1 MFTWGNIKEAAYI
14 HQLAFSIEICPE
26 VDPNKDDEIVSEL
39 TSSKVTVDH
48 KFVSEMMQR
57 KCPQIFILA
66 EEF

>member
-1 MFTWGNIKEAAYI
+1 M
-14 HQLAFSIEICPE
+14 AFSIEICPE

-39 TSSKVTVDH
+39 TSSKVIVDH
-48 KFVSEMMQR
+48 KFVLEMMQR